1 VPDASSPSR
10 KARSTPA
17 PSSQGRKSQ
26 QDDLLEHARVM
37 CVQII
42 TNQAEQKKDD
52 QNKDEQMDDHHSVL
66 IVQNI
71 YLVC

>member
-10 KARSTPA
+10 KTRSTPA

-37 CVQII
+37 GVQII
-42 TNQAEQKKDD
+42 TNQAEQNKDD